1 MERFDPQKFAEEY
14 AERLRAAEEYRP
26 PALFLPGGQQA
37 NMGYEFSRVRDNIL
51 RGNPDATGYGTP
63 GGFMRR
69 YQEEYFPEA
78 QRVAQKANI
87 PTISEQVDEFVAKT
101 GLKDPRAR
109 DQGFFDLERAKH
121 ELVSHMQPYKAG
133 FMPDYRNL
141 PAAMTGMPDFT
152 SNPVSPLNER
162 FASNLD
168 FMIQDNPLPGSPTK
182 RNFTRARVKNLF
194 EGSGFETSLEKSLRQ
209 QALDAGKPFA
219 EVEPAVHE
227 FMLRNY
233 PETAGRQISDSVADE
248 IVDQLNKKY
257 LPGAKY
263 DFKQK
268 GDLFYPTGGTFGQY
282 FNNREGF
289 QRFLMGSTAEG
300 VDDAARKFSSPGTN
314 YMMTAVP
321 FLSPDALDAK
331 ALSKGA
337 QLSAVDLIP
346 SREAVRDFAKGDV
359 KQGVTRMAQEYVQG
373 LPVAMAAGAGLSSLP
388 AQAAAV
394 ANPVGAGVAGGF
406 ALTRAAEAL
415 DEATKQQTGEGLLD
429 KFQQTVNKIAGPGF
443 GRPTTGSAYRGSERA
458 DEKRAR
464 IEREGSQALENLVR
478 LNRGEITFDDLPAPP
493 VAQLGQGTR
502 ETSPVPQNELQRR
515 FRLAQQRFNPSR
527 GEFGFTEL
535 LGGK

>member
-37 NMGYEFSRVRDNIL
+37 NMGAEFQKVKENVL

-63 GGFMRR
+63 SGFMRR
-69 YQEEYFPEA
+69 YQEEYFPQA
-78 QRVAQKANI
+78 QRLAQDANL
-87 PTISEQVDEFVAKT
+87 PTISEEVDEFVAKT
-101 GLKDPRAR
+101 GLQDPRVR
-109 DQGFFDLERAKH
+109 DQGFFDLESAKH
-121 ELVSHMQPYKAG
+121 EIISHMRPYKAG

-162 FASNLD
+162 FATNLD
-168 FMIQDNPLPGSPTK
+168 FMIQDNPLSVDPARQKFS
-182 RNFTRARVKNLF
+182 RARVKNIF
-194 EGSGFETSLEKSLRQ
+194 EGSGFETSLGKSLRQ

-227 FMLRNY
+227 FLLRNY
-233 PETAGRQISDSVADE
+233 PETAGQQISDSVADE
-248 IVDQLNKKY
+248 IADQLNKKY

-268 GDLFYPTGGTFGQY
+268 GDLFYPTGGNINQY
-282 FNNREGF
+282 FNQREGF
-289 QRFLMGSTAEG
+289 QRYLMGSTAEG
-300 VDDAARKFSSPGTN
+300 VADAAKRFSSPGTN

-346 SREAVRDFAKGDV
+346 SRQAVRDFAKGDIR
-359 KQGVTRMAQEYVQG
+359 KGATRMAQEYVQG

-394 ANPVGAGVAGGF
+394 ANPVGAGVAGGV
-406 ALTRAAEAL
+406 ALTRAGEAL

-429 KFQQTVNKIAGPGF
+429 KFQQTVGKLAGPGF
-443 GRPTTGSAYRGSERA
+443 GRPSTGAAYRGSERA
-458 DEKRAR
+458 DERL
-464 IEREGSQALENLVR
+464 ERLRREAFN
-478 LNRGEITFDDLPAPP
+478 PATPP

>member
-37 NMGYEFSRVRDNIL
+37 NMGAEFQKVKENVL

-63 GGFMRR
+63 SGFMRR
-69 YQEEYFPEA
+69 YQEEYFPQA
-78 QRVAQKANI
+78 QRLAQDANL
-87 PTISEQVDEFVAKT
+87 PTISEEVDEFVAKT
-101 GLKDPRAR
+101 GLQDPRAR
-109 DQGFFDLERAKH
+109 NQGFFDLESAKH
-121 ELVSHMQPYKAG
+121 EIISHMRPYKAG

-162 FASNLD
+162 FATNLD
-168 FMIQDNPLPGSPTK
+168 VMIQDNPLPGSTTE
-182 RNFTRARVKNLF
+182 RNFTRARIKNIF
-194 EGSGFETSLEKSLRQ
+194 DHSGFENSLEGALRK
-209 QALDAGKPFA
+209 QALDAGNPFA
-219 EVEPAVHE
+219 ETEPAVHE
-227 FMLRNY
+227 YMLKNF
-233 PETAGRQISDSVADE
+233 PETAGPQISDAVADE
-248 IVDQLNKKY
+248 IADQLNKKY

-268 GDLFYPTGGTFGQY
+268 GDLFYPTGGTVNQY

-289 QRFLMGSTAEG
+289 QRLLMGSTAEG
-300 VDDAARKFSSPGTN
+300 VADAAKKFSSPGTN

-331 ALSKGA
+331 ALAKGA

-346 SREAVRDFAKGDV
+346 SRQTVRDFAKGDIR
-359 KQGVTRMAQEYVQG
+359 QGATRMAQEYVQG

-429 KFQQTVNKIAGPGF
+429 KFQQTVGTLAGPGF
-443 GRPTTGSAYRGSERA
+443 GRPSTGAAYRGSERA
-458 DEKRAR
+458 DERL
-464 IEREGSQALENLVR
+464 ERLRREAFN
-478 LNRGEITFDDLPAPP
+478 PATPP

-502 ETSPVPQNELQRR
+502 ETPPVPQNELQRR
-515 FRLAQQRFNPSR
+515 FRMAQQRFNPSR

>member
-1 MERFDPQKFAEEY
+1 M
-14 AERLRAAEEYRP
+14 
-26 PALFLPGGQQA
+26 
-37 NMGYEFSRVRDNIL
+37 
-51 RGNPDATGYGTP
+51 
-63 GGFMRR
+63 
-69 YQEEYFPEA
+69 
-78 QRVAQKANI
+78 QRK
-87 PTISEQVDEFVAKT
+87 
-101 GLKDPRAR
+101 
-109 DQGFFDLERAKH
+109 
-121 ELVSHMQPYKAG
+121 
-133 FMPDYRNL
+133 
-141 PAAMTGMPDFT
+141 
-152 SNPVSPLNER
+152 
-162 FASNLD
+162 
-168 FMIQDNPLPGSPTK
+168 
-182 RNFTRARVKNLF
+182 
-194 EGSGFETSLEKSLRQ
+194 
-209 QALDAGKPFA
+209 
-219 EVEPAVHE
+219 
-227 FMLRNY
+227 
-233 PETAGRQISDSVADE
+233 
-248 IVDQLNKKY
+248 
-257 LPGAKY
+257 
-263 DFKQK
+263 
-268 GDLFYPTGGTFGQY
+268 
-282 FNNREGF
+282 
-289 QRFLMGSTAEG
+289 
-300 VDDAARKFSSPGTN
+300 KFSSPGTN

-394 ANPVGAGVAGGF
+394 TNPVGAGVAGAF

-429 KFQQTVNKIAGPGF
+429 KFQQTVNKLAGPGF
-443 GRPTTGSAYRGSERA
+443 GRPSTGAAYRGSERA

-535 LGGK
+535 LAGK